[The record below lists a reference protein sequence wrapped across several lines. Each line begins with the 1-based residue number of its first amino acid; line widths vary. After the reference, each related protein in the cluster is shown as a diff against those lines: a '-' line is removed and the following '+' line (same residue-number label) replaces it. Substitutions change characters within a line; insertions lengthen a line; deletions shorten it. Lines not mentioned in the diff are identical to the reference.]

1 MDFRLR
7 SVRAVMVLG
16 AAALLA
22 ACGGGGGSGAEA
34 GSSASA
40 TALPRAVVLS
50 VESREQPA
58 TAAQDVVRVKDLAA
72 RPALAPAQVSL
83 GALLESRSEA
93 AAAAAAV

>member
-22 ACGGGGGSGAEA
+22 ACGGGGGG
-34 GSSASA
+34 GSSSDAQAGASA
-40 TALPRAVVLS
+40 SVAALPRAVVLS

-72 RPALAPAQVSL
+72 RPALA
-83 GALLESRSEA
+83 
-93 AAAAAAV
+93 